1 MELSISCREMMK
13 SPGTP
18 SSSSAFKNNFSDLSQ
33 TGARRSRGLL
43 IFLLALGFLTPVW
56 SLPISELPAFFTNH
70 CIKCHGPDK
79 QKGDVR
85 LDLPTEKLFADQ
97 ELLETVIGVLEDGDM
112 PPKKAPQPRSAEVQK
127 SITSL
132 KELLL
137 GKKEPTLLKRLTR
150 TEYTHTI
157 NDIFDVHFDLSE
169 LLPPDHVEHGFD
181 KFGEAHLMS
190 PHQVMGYLKTARF
203 VAERLLPDEK
213 PKEQTWE
220 FGPKNFHGSG
230 RGDYRAE
237 DAFILST
244 FYPWRS
250 NIHFS
255 KTAGKYD
262 RFIIEQ
268 FGRYRFEMEANAIKS
283 EQDEVIGI
291 NLGDPRYPTNFRKLG
306 RVPLKK
312 GSKGYS
318 VDLTLKAGDEISF
331 TFDSARTWNVG
342 QKPKSYK
349 GPQVRFTKAKI
360 TGPILEQWP
369 SVAYKKLLP
378 ESGMSPEELVDHIAL
393 LLTNR
398 PLNMEDRKGFVEIAQ
413 KKKQS
418 DAKEVAVVRSVL
430 IAQLT
435 SPHFIYKS
443 ESPDLTNVELAYRL
457 SYLLWNSVPDDTLL
471 SLAKSGTLEKN
482 LGKEVERMLQ
492 DPKAERFIT
501 DFPRQW
507 LQLDLVDDLGPDM
520 RVFKD
525 VTTLQVNAMAQE
537 GTELFRHI
545 LNKGLSMKLFID
557 SDFIMVNDR
566 LAKFYKIPNIKGDHF
581 RPVQL
586 KEGSER
592 GGLIAQAGFLKLTSE
607 AFTTSPIRRGA
618 WILNNLYNE
627 KIDPPANLV
636 IEEPDTR
643 GTKTI
648 KEALAKHMQSEA
660 CFRCH
665 SKIDPLGFALE
676 YYDPVGR
683 HRKEYQNVEVVSKK
697 EVKITKHPIEAAME
711 LSDGREVSDMKSL
724 KAVMLED
731 KERILKGILAKLI
744 SYGLGRETTIADRPY
759 INEVYARIQPQDYS
773 LRAAIREIIL
783 HPEFKRK

>member
-1 MELSISCREMMK
+1 MKSLSVGILYLCATLGFSIS
-13 SPGTP
+13 
-18 SSSSAFKNNFSDLSQ
+18 
-33 TGARRSRGLL
+33 
-43 IFLLALGFLTPVW
+43 VW
-56 SLPISELPAFFTNH
+56 SLETTLPNFFANH
-70 CIKCHGPDK
+70 CVKCHGPEK

-85 LDLPTEKLFADQ
+85 LDQPTAELFADR
-97 ELLETVIGVLEDGDM
+97 ELLESVIGVLEDGEM
-112 PPKKAPQPRSAEVQK
+112 PPKKAPQPQVVEVEQ
-127 SITSL
+127 SIAVL
-132 KELLL
+132 KTLLI
-137 GKKEPTLLKRLTR
+137 GEREPTLLKRLTL
-150 TEYTHTI
+150 TEYTNTI
-157 NDIFDVHFDLSE
+157 NDLFGVHFDLSE

-190 PHQVMGYLKTARF
+190 PHQVMAYLQTARF

-213 PKEQTWE
+213 PEEQTWE

-230 RGDYRAE
+230 RGDYRDE
-237 DAFILST
+237 EAFILST

-250 NIHFS
+250 NIHFA
-255 KTAGKYD
+255 KTEGEYD
-262 RFIIEQ
+262 RFIIEE

-283 EQDEVIGI
+283 DQDEVIGI
-291 NLGDPRYPTNFRKLG
+291 NLGDPRYPTNFRKID

-312 GSKGYS
+312 DSKGFT
-318 VDLTLKAGDEISF
+318 VELTLKAGDEVSF

-349 GPQVRFTKAKI
+349 GAQVRFTKAII
-360 TGPILEQWP
+360 TGPILDQWP
-369 SVAYKKLLP
+369 SVAMKKILP
-378 ESGMSPEELVDHIAL
+378 KPGMSPEEMVDHIAL

-398 PLNMEDRKGFVEIAQ
+398 SLGAEDRKGFVEIAEA
-413 KKKQS
+413 KKIS
-418 DAKEVAVVRSVL
+418 GASELAVARSVL
-430 IAQLT
+430 IALLT
-435 SPHFIYKS
+435 SPHFIYKA
-443 ESPDLTNVELAYRL
+443 ESPELTDVELAYRL
-457 SYLLWNSVPDDTLL
+457 AYFLWNSVPDTTLIGF
-471 SLAKSGTLEKN
+471 AKAGTLEKN
-482 LGKEVERMLQ
+482 LGKEVERMLK
-492 DPKAERFIT
+492 DPRAERFIT
-501 DFPRQW
+501 DFSRQW

-525 VTTLQVNAMAQE
+525 VTTLQVNAMAEE
-537 GTELFRHI
+537 GKEFFRHI
-545 LNKGLSMKLFID
+545 LNNGLSMKLFID
-557 SDFIMVNDR
+557 SDFIMVNDQ
-566 LAKFYKIPNIKGDHF
+566 LAKFYNIPNIEGDHF
-581 RPVQL
+581 RAYTL
-586 KEGSER
+586 KDGSER

-627 KIDPPANLV
+627 KIDPPANVV

-683 HRKEYQNVEVVSKK
+683 HRKEYKNVQVVSKQK
-697 EVKITKHPIEAAME
+697 VNITTHPIEASME
-711 LSDGREVSDMKSL
+711 LSDGRKVHDMKSL

-744 SYGLGRETTIADRPY
+744 SYGIGRQTTIADRPY
-759 INEVYARIQPQDYS
+759 IDEVYTKIQPQDYS
-773 LRAAIREIIL
+773 LRAAIQEIIL
-783 HPEFKRK
+783 HPEFGKK